1 MKHRTSKPIEIQ
13 KLDLSEFDFP
23 SLLNLTNEISNNIK
37 KCEFKKNIEIS
48 ISSNYTTSFITKILN
63 VFLIN
68 KKISSKI
75 IESEFD
81 SLKFDIMDF
90 SRKIWNS
97 KSDFLFF
104 MPSYQNLLFSP
115 KINDNRKMIIKNAKK
130 ESNFWKKVWNQ
141 TDKTIIQTTFDPPF
155 FSPLGFDDP
164 VKYGGLYH
172 YVRLVNSL
180 LIDSAPSNVN
190 LIDVESLLINNKD
203 SSWKD
208 SRMYYLAKQPF
219 NMETIPA
226 LAKSISGRIE
236 GSLGLTKKVIV
247 TDLDNTLWGG
257 VLGDDGPNGIIC
269 DNNTPEGEAFY
280 NFQKYLKKLSSQ
292 GIILSICSKNDEKF
306 VKEVFKKNK
315 NFALKYEDFS
325 VIKANYNDK
334 AKNIKEIS
342 KILNLNIDS
351 FVFIDDSKIECELV
365 KKIIPHINVINLDP
379 SEPSNYISKIESY
392 NLFNFKNITKE
403 DLKRTES
410 YKKIREYDEV
420 KTKSSNIDSFL
431 KDLSPKLYLKEV
443 DKNSVTR
450 SNQLLGKTNQFKFN
464 NTIFSEK
471 ELLKIKDR
479 TITLSFEDK
488 FQNYGIIGFL
498 IYQFDKKNKLLF
510 INNWVMS
517 CRVFSRRIEDFM
529 IDFLIKKA
537 ANYNCDSIGFDFNI
551 SEKNVYLQNFLK
563 QLNFRLSKQKT
574 KYSLKIS
581 KLKKPKKSFI
591 KLYNNL

>member
-1 MKHRTSKPIEIQ
+1 MKHRTSKFIEIQ

-81 SLKFDIMDF
+81 SLKFDIIDF

-104 MPSYQNLLFSP
+104 MPSHLNLLFFP
-115 KINDNRKMIIKNAKK
+115 KINDNRKMIIKNAKI
-130 ESNFWKKVWNQ
+130 EANFWKKVWNQ

-164 VKYGGLYH
+164 VKYGGLHH

-190 LIDVESLLINNKD
+190 LIDLESLLINNKN
-203 SSWKD
+203 SNWKD
-208 SRMYYLAKQPF
+208 SRMYYLTKQPF

-226 LAKSISGRIE
+226 LAKTISGRIE

-280 NFQKYLKKLSSQ
+280 DFQKYLKKLSMQ

-365 KKIIPHINVINLDP
+365 KRIIPNIQVINLDP
-379 SEPSNYISKIESY
+379 SEPSNYISKLESY

-410 YKKIREYDEV
+410 YKRISEYDEV

-431 KDLSPKLYLKEV
+431 NDLSPKLYLKEV
-443 DKNSVTR
+443 DESSVTR

-479 TITLSFEDK
+479 TIVLSFEDK
-488 FQNYGIIGFL
+488 FQNYGIIGL
-498 IYQFDKKNKLLF
+498 LVYQFDKKNKLLF

-529 IDFLIKKA
+529 INFFIKKA
-537 ANYNCDSIGFDFNI
+537 TNLNCESIGFDFNI
-551 SEKNVYLQNFLK
+551 SPKNAYLQNFLK

-574 KYSLKIS
+574 KYSVKIP